1 MRSCCP
7 RGNVPAWNRVARGR
21 VGHRTE
27 TAAYEVLPRGVSGV
41 VTMTGGAMQRKVVSV
56 LLASA
61 AIALTLASVAWAC
74 APGSVLTVDPQ
85 RGAKGSQV
93 KVTADGYRPE
103 LAVNIDL
110 YPQAGAPTRLGTS
123 TTDEAGRLSTTVTIP
138 DVSQGF
144 YTVVGE
150 QDGAAAAGR
159 AAFEVTAPA
168 SEPPPSPSDTGAGE
182 PPPPPP
188 PPPEPPPPPPP
199 SPPQAPPAAPE
210 DVAPPGVSAR
220 PLARQRLATVLRRGL
235 AFRMSCSEA
244 CRVEGRAALDSRTAA
259 RLHLR
264 GVVARRSASLPG
276 PGSTKLV
283 MSLSA
288 RARKAL
294 RRAHTVRV
302 RVALTVTDL
311 AGNRTVV
318 RRTVRLRR

>member
-1 MRSCCP
+1 MVESVDQDGGWP
-7 RGNVPAWNRVARGR
+7 RGLCLGVA
-21 VGHRTE
+21 
-27 TAAYEVLPRGVSGV
+27 
-41 VTMTGGAMQRKVVSV
+41 TMTGGAMQRKIVAV

-61 AIALTLASVAWAC
+61 AVALTLASVAWAC
-74 APGSVLTVDPQ
+74 APGTYLTVEPQ
-85 RGAKGSQV
+85 RGAKGTQV
-93 KVTADGYRPE
+93 KVAADGYRPE
-103 LAVNIDL
+103 LAVKVDL
-110 YPQAGAPTRLGTS
+110 YPQAGAPTRLATH
-123 TTDEAGRLSTTVTIP
+123 TTDGAGRFSTTVTIP
-138 DVSQGF
+138 DVPPGF

-168 SEPPPSPSDTGAGE
+168 SEPPPRPADTGAGE
-182 PPPPPP
+182 PPRPPP

-199 SPPQAPPAAPE
+199 PPPPSPPQAPAATPQ
-210 DVAPPGVSAR
+210 DMAPPGVSAR

-235 AFRMSCSEA
+235 AFRTSCSEA
-244 CRVEGRAALDSRTAA
+244 CRVDGRAALDASTAE
-259 RLHLR
+259 RLRLR

-276 PGSTKLV
+276 PGSTRLV

-302 RVALTVTDL
+302 RVTLTVADL
-311 AGNRTVV
+311 AGNWTVV